1 MTVRLTIGRT
11 MLAALAALSLSCAC
25 AASEFHD
32 PVAEGAPGVIPHAVD
47 AYLPIT
53 IDRNACL
60 RCHRETKP
68 GEARVKGGIPAS
80 HYAAPGRLSGER
92 FECMVCHATGS
103 NAAPLP
109 PADANDATH

>member
-1 MTVRLTIGRT
+1 MTVRLIIGRT

-60 RCHRETKP
+60 MCHRETKP

-80 HYAAPGRLSGER
+80 HYAAPGRLSRSFTCGP
-92 FECMVCHATGS
+92 GS
-103 NAAPLP
+103 PRAVRARPRP
-109 PADANDATH
+109 RRGC